1 MKADKRAR
9 KRFSTTCANTK
20 HLCIPYFSVTEYV
33 PQQTTRSFI
42 RPTMAYNCVLAAYN
56 MEHGRCH
63 SYVWRGEGWCAAWTV
78 EQGVCCFVGMV
89 CARNLLQAH
98 HHCPMI
104 IPYVAVSE
112 CDVWVCMCMRTTAVR
127 ASSVTRTDTG
137 FSSLLYI
144 YICMCSVPYI
154 GTHNYVHIYKV
165 YQYIVRMHTFIQEAG
180 KYFFF
185 EFTRFF
191 SLEFTQ
197 SARVLCMYVC
207 GVEYDK
213 AIATHTHKNDRYMHT
228 LNWRIRMR
236 KPFFFG

>member
-1 MKADKRAR
+1 M
-9 KRFSTTCANTK
+9 
-20 HLCIPYFSVTEYV
+20 YEY
-33 PQQTTRSFI
+33 
-42 RPTMAYNCVLAAYN
+42 ACVCVRQLY
-56 MEHGRCH
+56 EPR
-63 SYVWRGEGWCAAWTV
+63 
-78 EQGVCCFVGMV
+78 
-89 CARNLLQAH
+89 LL
-98 HHCPMI
+98 P
-104 IPYVAVSE
+104 E
-112 CDVWVCMCMRTTAVR
+112 RTPVFR
-127 ASSVTRTDTG
+127 
-137 FSSLLYI
+137 LYYIYMYI

-228 LNWRIRMR
+228 LN
-236 KPFFFG
+236 